1 MMNVRGQQQ
10 SIIGV
15 QLLVIIRHAPGL
27 EVTRPQMP
35 PIDEPSEAAASLNF
49 LEILPIPPVT
59 TPGANQHLFL
69 CRPQVSARL
78 QSSLLYIIRELWA
91 KRFLDLAL
99 CQSHLLTQ

>member
-10 SIIGV
+10 SIIGI
-15 QLLVIIRHAPGL
+15 QLLLIIRHAPRL
-27 EVTRPQMP
+27 DVTRPQMP
-35 PIDEPSEAAASLNF
+35 PVDEPREAAPSLYF

-69 CRPQVSARL
+69 CRPEVRARL
-78 QSSLLYIIRELWA
+78 QSSLFDIIRELWA

-99 CQSHLLTQ
+99 CQFHLLAK